1 MVLWKSICSFEKNT
15 ANIYL
20 IVCNTIAIKE
30 IYFQDYF
37 CQKPQEKK
45 YFNYFFSGT
54 IPLIHA
60 FLDFQ
65 KHFIELQGKASCK
78 SQQEK
83 ITK

>member
-1 MVLWKSICSFEKNT
+1 MVLWKNICSFEKNT

-54 IPLIHA
+54 TINPCI
-60 FLDFQ
+60 FRFS
-65 KHFIELQGKASCK
+65 KTFYRTPREASCK
-78 SQQEK
+78 SQQET